1 MNPSHRTFRSGPA
14 ASLAGFTVILLTPA
28 LLTVI
33 VLIASCASPPAAPG
47 PLSFDDYQILDLTHT
62 FDQHTLY
69 WPTAK
74 AFQHDRV
81 AWGISEQGHWYS
93 SYDYAASE
101 HGGTHLDAPIHF
113 AEGKR
118 GVAAIPVEQLMG
130 PAVVIDV
137 SASCR
142 DDADYLV
149 SAADIDHHEQQ
160 HGPIAPGSAV
170 LLHTGRSAYWPGT
183 NHRPNANDRPNA
195 SDGSE
200 ANPKPGAKQYL
211 GTDTPG
217 DTENLHFPGL
227 SPEAAEAL
235 VQRRVSIVG
244 IDTASIDRGPSRDFR
259 AHQILAAAEIV
270 ILENVAAMAK
280 LPATGALLIALPMKI
295 GQGSGAP
302 CRIIAL
308 MPKTP

>member
-1 MNPSHRTFRSGPA
+1 MNPSHGTFRPASA
-14 ASLAGFTVILLTPA
+14 ASLAGFAVILLTPA

-62 FDQHTLY
+62 FDQNTLY

-74 AFQHDRV
+74 VFQHDRV

-118 GVAAIPVEQLMG
+118 GVAAIPVEQLVG

-137 SASCR
+137 STSCR

-170 LLHTGRSAYWPGT
+170 LLHTGWSAYWPG
-183 NHRPNANDRPNA
+183 
-195 SDGSE
+195 
-200 ANPKPGAKQYL
+200 AKKYL
-211 GTDTPG
+211 GSDTPG

-259 AHQILAAAEIV
+259 AHQVLAAAEILV
-270 ILENVAAMAK
+270 LENVAGAAE
-280 LPATGALLIALPMKI
+280 LPPTGAHLIALPMKI
-295 GQGSGAP
+295 AQGSGAP
-302 CRIIAL
+302 CRVIAL
-308 MPKTP
+308 LPKQS

>member
-1 MNPSHRTFRSGPA
+1 MNPSHRTFRCAPA
-14 ASLAGFTVILLTPA
+14 ASLAGLTVTLRTPA

-33 VLIASCASPPAAPG
+33 LLIASCASQPPNFDV
-47 PLSFDDYQILDLTHT
+47 LSFGDYQILDLTHT

-69 WPTAK
+69 WPAAK
-74 AFQHDRV
+74 VFQHDRV

-142 DDADYLV
+142 DDTDYLV
-149 SAADIDHHEQQ
+149 SPADIDHHERQ

-170 LLHTGRSAYWPGT
+170 LLHTGWSAYWPGA
-183 NHRPNANDRPNA
+183 NHRPSANYRSNA
-195 SDGSE
+195 SDGPE
-200 ANPKPGAKQYL
+200 ANPRPGAKQYL
-211 GTDTPG
+211 GSDTPG

-244 IDTASIDRGPSRDFR
+244 IDTASIDRGLSRDFR
-259 AHQILAAAEIV
+259 AHQILAAAEIA
-270 ILENVAAMAK
+270 ILENVAGTAN
-280 LPATGALLIALPMKI
+280 LPAAGALLIALPMKI

-308 MPKTP
+308 LPRQS

>member
-1 MNPSHRTFRSGPA
+1 MNPSHRTFRSAPA

-62 FDQHTLY
+62 FDQNTLY
-69 WPTAK
+69 WPAAR

-142 DDADYLV
+142 DAADYLV

-170 LLHTGRSAYWPGT
+170 LLHTGWSAYWPG
-183 NHRPNANDRPNA
+183 
-195 SDGSE
+195 
-200 ANPKPGAKQYL
+200 AKKYL
-211 GTDTPG
+211 GSDTPG

-227 SPEAAEAL
+227 ASEAAEAL
-235 VQRRVSIVG
+235 VQRQISIVG

-270 ILENVAAMAK
+270 ILENVAGTAK

-308 MPKTP
+308 LPKRS